1 MNTLLYIGLGFM
13 VVGFL
18 GFILSTIMERHY
30 EIKLWKHEQLH
41 KSFIEGKKKER
52 KQWQVK

>member
-18 GFILSTIMERHY
+18 GFILSIIISDDTSLCM
-30 EIKLWKHEQLH
+30 
-41 KSFIEGKKKER
+41 
-52 KQWQVK
+52 